1 MGFFGGVSAACP
13 YKSQKECTAV
23 STCSWTK
30 GKRTYCRKNTRKS
43 NGRKSPKKSP
53 AKSPAPWSSV
63 LSSLKRSNRNKKSPA
78 KSPKK
83 SPAKSPKKSPA
94 KSPKKSPAKSP
105 KKSPAKSPKK
115 SPAKSPK
122 KSPAKSPTNGKFTQY
137 INWME
142 DPRNAADEL
151 PADLNS
157 FTMSAELTRPQMI
170 QMDEARKKMM
180 AFKHFYKSKK
190 DAISKGFMSPSFND
204 SPYDSMVKEYL
215 SKH

>member
-63 LSSLKRSNRNKKSPA
+63 LSSLKRSNRN
-78 KSPKK
+78 
-83 SPAKSPKKSPA
+83 
-94 KSPKKSPAKSP
+94 KKSPAKSP

>member
-1 MGFFGGVSAACP
+1 MGFFGGVSSACP

-23 STCSWTK
+23 STCLWTK
-30 GKRTYCRKNTRKS
+30 GKRTYCRKSTRKS

-53 AKSPAPWSSV
+53 AKSPTPWSSV

-94 KSPKKSPAKSP
+94 KSPANDLFRK
-105 KKSPAKSPKK
+105 
-115 SPAKSPK
+115 
-122 KSPAKSPTNGKFTQY
+122 Y
-137 INWME
+137 INWNE
-142 DPRNAADEL
+142 DPRNAPDDI
-151 PADLNS
+151 PADLNK
-157 FTMSAELTRPQMI
+157 FIYSADLTPSQKTEMNQAENAMTTFKLFYKRKMEMI
-170 QMDEARKKMM
+170 Q
-180 AFKHFYKSKK
+180 
-190 DAISKGFMSPSFND
+190 KGFMSPSFND